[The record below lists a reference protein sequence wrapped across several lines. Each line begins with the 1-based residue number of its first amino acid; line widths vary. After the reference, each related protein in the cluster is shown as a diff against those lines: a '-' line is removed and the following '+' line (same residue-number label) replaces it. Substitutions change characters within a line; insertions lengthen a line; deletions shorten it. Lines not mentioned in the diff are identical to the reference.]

1 MIHPRK
7 YEEYELGVLV
17 IHAKHDQKLGLWVEV
32 SVAPAKKD
40 KGCGLEEGLDWWCI
54 PERVKSMGS
63 GCGLEVHLEIWGF
76 FFWKDMQEAECIVL
90 GWTAAWTEV
99 PASTRDEALFHCAEP
114 SRVPRGPANYTA
126 SLTSQRHRGKFTKVP
141 CRSRGKRGFPAATRE
156 TIASSSA
163 LDLGPIH
170 SEILLH
176 ARRCAWGEAGCGE
189 SEASSSCH

>member
-40 KGCGLEEGLDWWCI
+40 KGCGLEEGLGWWCI

-76 FFWKDMQEAECIVL
+76 FFLEGHAGSRV
-90 GWTAAWTEV
+90 
-99 PASTRDEALFHCAEP
+99 HCAGLDSGLEG
-114 SRVPRGPANYTA
+114 RFWIQLCWLQVPIL
-126 SLTSQRHRGKFTKVP
+126 SLTS
-141 CRSRGKRGFPAATRE
+141 
-156 TIASSSA
+156 
-163 LDLGPIH
+163 
-170 SEILLH
+170 
-176 ARRCAWGEAGCGE
+176 
-189 SEASSSCH
+189 

>member
-40 KGCGLEEGLDWWCI
+40 KGCGLEEGLGWWCI

-90 GWTAAWTEV
+90 GWTAAWRAGFGFNYAGFKSQSYHL
-99 PASTRDEALFHCAEP
+99 PAES
-114 SRVPRGPANYTA
+114 SRIICITSKYFLNYTVA
-126 SLTSQRHRGKFTKVP
+126 VITAPYTM
-141 CRSRGKRGFPAATRE
+141 
-156 TIASSSA
+156 SSYEDYSA
-163 LDLGPIH
+163 WEG
-170 SEILLH
+170 
-176 ARRCAWGEAGCGE
+176 
-189 SEASSSCH
+189 